1 MSLKKYR
8 LIKRF
13 SAIILVAL
21 VIATP
26 LTSLIGPSSV
36 HAASTLPGFGTLYY
50 VSDTDIGDL
59 EICTNAGGVYGG
71 GSVTCWFGSQSNGEV
86 PDNLGNSM
94 FGFNDGGGTGAGT
107 NNYAN
112 IVINACSTDAATGYA
127 TNVDGSGKVAVT
139 VNDFNIASNNLN
151 NSGYG
156 PTSISCSSNTPP
168 PTGTEPA
175 ADQVINVNINYNGLI
190 PITPAATL
198 GPLTLTLCKSTDTKC
213 ANPIQTQQSNSTTID
228 SSTTELNAS
237 FTGVAPGKYVIC
249 ATNVTTNPCLT
260 KTKVKDQILTVNF
273 IGTATD
279 AAKIT
284 SSGAPST
291 SSTPSCDNS
300 GISLSWIM
308 CPIINGMVGA
318 VSDIYT
324 KLIVPELKVTPIITN
339 SSAPGCTP
347 SGSDTNCDPAH
358 AYEIWSDFRLYG
370 NIILVIALLF
380 LIFAE
385 ILGGGIVEAYTLKK
399 MLPRILIAA
408 ILINLSIY
416 IVAALVDISNVVG
429 SGITYLISEPFN
441 ASGTNVI
448 KLSTLS
454 DFLIGG
460 GSIATIW
467 AIGALATAV
476 IPFLLLFIVLP
487 AFIAIIGVILTI
499 LLRQALIVLLVLS
512 APIAFALYCLPNTE
526 QYFKK
531 WWNLLFKTLLIFPIV
546 SIFFALS
553 TALAITLSSTGG
565 ADPITQILAV
575 IALFVPLF
583 LIPFAFK
590 IAGGVLGGVYG
601 AVNGA
606 GKKLTEAV
614 KGNPN
619 DPNALRNRSRRQIL
633 EKATEIQG
641 RFVEPGYKLD
651 ASKRQKAAGKVANL
665 FGNYAA
671 RSAGYNE
678 AAAKR
683 REQITNFGNDD
694 LVFAG
699 GGYEIKDG
707 QERFDGTT
715 NKTGKSEYY
724 TSKGKQISKP
734 AYTKGKSLYG
744 GSQHDV
750 TQSLGY
756 ATYKAQTDDDFEAM
770 QFAFNRNAEAGGWD
784 QSQITGNYL
793 GATFPYKGRSV
804 FHRYEVPQL
813 GSDGRVTSPN
823 VLAEESVNGAAP
835 TTASIAAAA
844 AGNDAYYG
852 GIKQMHK
859 SGESFK
865 LSSVSD
871 KDWAEMSTKQRHL
884 EGKLSAGT
892 STPEDDR
899 NLAMTYELFNS
910 ASQKMRTPGYS
921 EEVSD
926 EAGGVQIVAGGASPA
941 SASIIEQ
948 AVKNRTH
955 EVEVSD
961 PVTFEK
967 ELVPRTG
974 ERSTGPRN
982 STIPDGSPKNRTTFT
997 TGPTIK

>member
-1 MSLKKYR
+1 MFHKKTKYYFALAVILCSLAVQIFGIAGNGIVR
-8 LIKRF
+8 ADSPACDISTSLPDCTAVITVTENLTMFPNDGNGDVTTQSVTVSEIPQSDVLILEDVAGTTPVVLETITT
-13 SAIILVAL
+13 SGVPTIPANSLVATYTGTFSS
-21 VIATP
+21 VG
-26 LTSLIGPSSV
+26 LTSKQSNDILHGNIGN
-36 HAASTLPGFGTLYY
+36 G
-50 VSDTDIGDL
+50 GDL
-59 EICTNAGGVYGG
+59 AVYSELTGKTTHISTADYDG
-71 GSVTCWFGSQSNGEV
+71 NV
-86 PDNLGNSM
+86 P
-94 FGFNDGGGTGAGT
+94 
-107 NNYAN
+107 
-112 IVINACSTDAATGYA
+112 AT
-127 TNVDGSGKVAVT
+127 
-139 VNDFNIASNNLN
+139 I
-151 NSGYG
+151 
-156 PTSISCSSNTPP
+156 
-168 PTGTEPA
+168 
-175 ADQVINVNINYNGLI
+175 
-190 PITPAATL
+190 PAATATINL
-198 GPLTLTLCKSTDTKC
+198 RYVDDTNAPNLHDPGCYNISLNAAGVTSYPIAAC
-213 ANPIQTQQSNSTTID
+213 ASNGVDINGNPINPTTYCYVEEPGPQQVGSGTIYNQVSCTDPSVNYTSAQITQETP
-228 SSTTELNAS
+228 TEQAGQNAP
-237 FTGVAPGKYVIC
+237 TCENVGGV
-249 ATNVTTNPCLT
+249 
-260 KTKVKDQILTVNF
+260 
-273 IGTATD
+273 
-279 AAKIT
+279 
-284 SSGAPST
+284 
-291 SSTPSCDNS
+291 
-300 GISLSWIM
+300 LSWAM
-308 CPIINGMVGA
+308 CPIINGMVNG

-324 KLIVPELKVTPIITN
+324 KLIVPELKITPIITTP
-339 SSAPGCTP
+339 STAGCTP
-347 SGSDTNCDPAH
+347 SATNQSCDPAH

-370 NIILVIALLF
+370 NVILVVALLF
-380 LIFAE
+380 LVFAE

-416 IVAALVDISNVVG
+416 LVAALVDMSNVFG
-429 SGITYLISEPFN
+429 GGITYLINEPFK
-441 ASGTNVI
+441 AAGADVITLSG
-448 KLSTLS
+448 LS

-460 GSIATIW
+460 GVIASIW
-467 AIGALATAV
+467 AIGALSLTV
-476 IPFLLLFIVLP
+476 IPFLLLFILLP
-487 AFIAIIGVILTI
+487 AFIAIIGVVLTI
-499 LLRQALIVLLVLS
+499 LLRQALIILLVLS

-531 WWNLLFKTLLIFPIV
+531 WWNLLFKTLLIYPIV

-553 TALAITLSSTGG
+553 TALAVTMSSTGG
-565 ADPITQILAV
+565 TDPITQILAV

-606 GKKLTEAV
+606 GKKLNEAI
-614 KGNPN
+614 KGDPN

-633 EKATEIQG
+633 ERATQIQG
-641 RFVEPGYKLD
+641 KFVEPGYKLG

-699 GGYEIKDG
+699 GGYAIKAGG
-707 QERFDGTT
+707 QRFGKSDDPT
-715 NKTGKSEYY
+715 NPKNLNNTGKTQYY
-724 TSKGKQISKP
+724 TSKGKEISKA

-823 VLAEESVNGAAP
+823 VLAEESVDGAAP
-835 TTASIAAAA
+835 TTASRAAYA
-844 AGNDAYYG
+844 AGNEAYYG
-852 GIKQMHK
+852 GLKQMHK

-871 KDWAEMSTKQRHL
+871 KDWAEMSTKQRQL
-884 EGKLSAGT
+884 ERKLSAGT

-899 NLAMTYELFNS
+899 NLAMTYELFDS
-910 ASQKMRTPGYS
+910 ASQKMRTAGYS

-967 ELVPRTG
+967 ELVPRID
-974 ERSTGPRN
+974 ERTNGPRN